1 MRKTKIVCT
10 LGPATDDEEIL
21 RQVIDSGL
29 DVARFNFSHGNH
41 EEQKMRIDM
50 VKKISKEI
58 GKPIGLMLDT
68 KGPEV
73 RTGDLKEGKVQLEK
87 GEETIITTE
96 EIEGDADR
104 FSVQYKNLPNDLE
117 VGSQILIDDGL
128 IELVVKEIEGSEIK
142 CEIQNGG
149 ELGSRKGVNLPGVK
163 VQLPPL
169 TEKDV
174 SDIKFGLKQDIHF
187 IAASFTRKASDIIEI
202 RKLLEAENSEDVKI
216 IPKIENQEA
225 VDNIDEIIDVS
236 DGLMVARG
244 DLGVEIAAEKIPVI
258 QKNLIKKC
266 NENAKPVITATQML
280 DSMIR
285 NPRPTRAEAS
295 DVANAIFDGT
305 DATMLSGETAA
316 GEYPVESVQ
325 MMAKIAEQAE
335 LSLEAKH
342 NSNSPD
348 QKPDTVTGAISLA
361 SCEAA
366 EDLGA
371 EAIITATGSGLTARM
386 VSRYRPM
393 TRIVAVTPD
402 ERVQHFLTLS
412 WGVYPLLVPQSNNT
426 DDMID
431 NAVSKAL
438 DHGLVKNGDLVTIT
452 AGAPVGIPGT
462 TNLIK
467 VDVVGKPVI
476 EGQGVG
482 KTTVTGIIKMVK
494 TAEEANEKIE
504 EGDILVTSMT
514 DKNFIPAMEKA
525 KAVITSEGGL
535 TSHPAIV
542 GLNLGMPV
550 VVNAGD
556 IFELLTEGETVTVDG
571 VRGLVYRG
579 KAHIK

>member
-10 LGPATDDEEIL
+10 LGPATDDEKTL
-21 RQVIDSGL
+21 RNVIDSGL

-41 EEQKMRIDM
+41 EEQKERIDK
-50 VKKISKEI
+50 VKKIAKEV

-96 EIEGDADR
+96 EIEGDSDR

-117 VGSQILIDDGL
+117 KGSTILIDDGL
-128 IELVVKEIEGSEIK
+128 IELVVKDIDNTEIK
-142 CEIQNGG
+142 CEIKNGG

-169 TEKDV
+169 TEKDI
-174 SDIKFGLKQDIHF
+174 SDIKFGIKQDVHF

-202 RKLLEAENSEDVKI
+202 RKLLEEEGAEDIKI

-225 VDNIDEIIDVS
+225 VDNIDEIIEVS

-244 DLGVEIAAEKIPVI
+244 DLGVEIPAEQIPVI
-258 QKNLIKKC
+258 QKDLIRKC

-325 MMAKIAEQAE
+325 MMSKIAKQAE
-335 LSLEAKH
+335 LSLESGY
-342 NSNSPD
+342 NSKLND
-348 QKPDTVTGAISLA
+348 KKPDTVTGAISLA

-366 EDLGA
+366 YDLGA

-386 VSRYRPM
+386 VSKYRPM
-393 TRIVAVTPD
+393 TRIVAVTPN
-402 ERVQHFLTLS
+402 ERVQHFLSLS

-438 DHGLVKNGDLVTIT
+438 DHQLVQNGDLVTIT

-482 KTTVTGIIKMVK
+482 KTTVTGVVKIAK
-494 TAEEANEKIE
+494 TAEEAVEKVE
-504 EGDILVTSMT
+504 EGDVLVTSMT

-525 KAVITSEGGL
+525 KAVITSKGGL

-556 IFELLTEGETVTVDG
+556 IFELLSEGETVTVDG